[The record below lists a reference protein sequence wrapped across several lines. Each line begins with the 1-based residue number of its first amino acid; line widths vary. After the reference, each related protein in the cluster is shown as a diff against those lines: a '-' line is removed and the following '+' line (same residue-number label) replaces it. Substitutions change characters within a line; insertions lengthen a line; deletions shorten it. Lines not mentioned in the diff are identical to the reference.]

1 MQPNKCAKG
10 ENKMSIDE
18 LELQEDKNRAIERF
32 LLESKVTSSQASHL
46 IDFMEYVSDKIDKG
60 EEVSKEFFEDEILT
74 IAPEKHEDD
83 NFCKFLAEC
92 WQKENPNS
100 RASEYFYGF

>member
-1 MQPNKCAKG
+1 MNIEERIEQ
-10 ENKMSIDE
+10 
-18 LELQEDKNRAIERF
+18 LELQEELLNKNRAIECF

-83 NFCKFLAEC
+83 NFCKLLAEC